1 MILNEKMC
9 NKGRLNRSVM
19 SLSLEELLDFCT
31 ELCQWVE
38 TNKYVSRQFHVIRV
52 SDAMMARCNWP
63 RNVPD
68 LNFKFTKLERL
79 GRKMAAF

>member
-1 MILNEKMC
+1 MRKC
-9 NKGRLNRSVM
+9 VTKDGLNRSVM
-19 SLSLEELLDFCT
+19 SLSLEELLEVCT
-31 ELCQWVE
+31 ELCLWVE
-38 TNKYVSRQFHVIRV
+38 ANKYVSRQFHVTRV
-52 SDAMMARCNWP
+52 TDAMMARCNWP